1 MTNDLDELQ
10 EGHREQTKFRRDA
23 LADLDEVEIEQI
35 EAQMLEYGK
44 GLSAGYYDRLRID
57 GEHRIR
63 GKPPTFPM
71 VLTRF
76 ARAYTIP
83 HDCPEC
89 GKELCITVNH
99 TGWSRRFEVNMH
111 CRSDPDNC
119 RWWNRQGVRYDG
131 VITWDFNV
139 WNGRTDRE
147 AQEGIHFKN
156 DKFRSWKDIKSRR
169 ARAALL
175 ELPDMYSNEEQPRPK
190 RTRRNASKTAAKA
203 RAAVRPAPAPVP
215 KVDGS
220 TVAVDMAV
228 AQDDFSAEKA
238 AGLAQV
244 EEIKEL
250 LKNKGD
256 KKDD

>member
-1 MTNDLDELQ
+1 MTDDLDELQ

-35 EAQMLEYGK
+35 EAMMLEYGA
-44 GLSAGYYDRLRID
+44 GLSAGYYGRLYID
-57 GEHRIR
+57 GEQRIT

-76 ARAYTIP
+76 ARAYTVP
-83 HDCPEC
+83 HDCPSC
-89 GKELCITVNH
+89 GGELCITVNH
-99 TGWSRRFEVNMH
+99 TGWARRFEFNYH

-119 RWWNRQGVRYDG
+119 RWWNRHGVRYDG
-131 VITWDFNV
+131 VITWDFNL

-147 AQEGIHFKN
+147 ARDGIFFKD
-156 DKFRSWKDIKSRR
+156 DKFKSWKDTKARR

-175 ELPDMYSNEEQPRPK
+175 ELPDMYSNEEEPRTN
-190 RTRRNASKTAAKA
+190 RARSTASKRATKA
-203 RAAVRPAPAPVP
+203 RAAVRPAPAPIP
-215 KVDGS
+215 KVDGAA
-220 TVAVDMAV
+220 VAVDVAV

-256 KKDD
+256 KKDE